1 MILLV
6 LALATTKPP
15 IIVGVGNSTCEVA
28 FSDENYKRTFDYV
41 LGAWTGMN
49 IASNK
54 PVGHSGNRKQ
64 ILEWVITACADHPAL
79 PLADAVLGI
88 HMRFER
94 LGR

>member
-1 MILLV
+1 
-6 LALATTKPP
+6 
-15 IIVGVGNSTCEVA
+15 
-28 FSDENYKRTFDYV
+28 
-41 LGAWTGMN
+41 MN